1 MAAINRY
8 RGNYG
13 RVGRIEEA
21 EKVENSSS
29 PLPPPEMGKSGKTMR
44 SGRSSNDAPNGER
57 SAGGPHGAHGSG
69 NVGSGGRMGGPPRR
83 EKPSGPLY
91 DLRGSLDGVLSKL
104 DPGRLE
110 TEDLLILAVLY
121 LLYRESGDTE
131 LLIALGA
138 FLFL

>member
-21 EKVENSSS
+21 EKVKNSSS
-29 PLPPPEMGKSGKTMR
+29 PLPPPEMGKSGGTVR

-57 SAGGPHGAHGSG
+57 SAGGPHGPG
-69 NVGSGGRMGGPPRR
+69 NKGPGGRMGGPPRR